1 MLIKPI
7 VANFINTAIIAPHGV
22 TDLIHALQ
30 FNRLQPLYAIN
41 LATTATFAFMGH
53 AGLSDLANISFILA
67 SLLHFRHDVPLEN
80 KFMQYAI
87 ISAIIVAGIQNTDIF
102 YLYMI
107 LRHVPRHYAENWKFM
122 EKFPLFTILL
132 LSITTFATMKMESIM
147 PMDETHFDLIKGV
160 IVAHIIY
167 EEKYIHGDD

>member
-30 FNRLQPLYAIN
+30 FNSLQPLYAIN
-41 LATTATFAFMGH
+41 LITTTAFALLGH
-53 AGLSDLANISFILA
+53 AGLSDVANIPFLLA
-67 SLLHFRHDVPLEN
+67 SVVHFRHDIPLEN
-80 KFMQYAI
+80 KFMQYVI
-87 ISAIIVAGIQNTDIF
+87 ISAIITAGIQNTDIF

-107 LRHVPRHYAENWKFM
+107 LRHVPRHYAGNWKYM
-122 EKFPLFTILL
+122 EKFPLITILL
-132 LSITTFATMKMESIM
+132 LSVTTFATMKMESVI
-147 PMDETHFDLIKGV
+147 PMDETNIDLIKGV

-167 EEKYIHGDD
+167 EEKYIHD